1 MNEEGEGAADGARAL
16 DRATVRVRIAA
27 RIPGVQGEGI
37 ALDEVASEAIADA
50 PAVNVVVRRY
60 RTGTSPLVRDSV
72 RGYRTGH
79 LDRVLRG
86 GFDLG

>member
-1 MNEEGEGAADGARAL
+1 M
-16 DRATVRVRIAA
+16 IAFHDA
-27 RIPGVQGEGI
+27 
-37 ALDEVASEAIADA
+37 EAIADA

-60 RTGTSPLVRDSV
+60 RTGTAPLVRDSV